1 MPIFEY
7 LERNAKQYPDDIA
20 LVEINPNY
28 EPASRITWRDYALME
43 PQPGEPFRRE
53 ITWKT
58 FDDKAN
64 MFANLLFTRGVAK
77 GDKVAVLLMNSIEWL
92 PIYFGILKT
101 GAVAVP
107 LNYRYTAEE
116 IKYCLDKSDSSM
128 LIFGPE
134 FTGRIEEIV
143 DRIPKV
149 RQLFYVGEDCP
160 SFADS
165 FEKMIKFC
173 SHKKPEV
180 TVSDEDDGAIYFSS
194 GTTGF
199 PKATATTAAIATE
212 PRTPIRIGII
222 FAMPLPQMLHTTIT
236 TRATRAMGQLV
247 AQLLMA
253 EGARIRPMAMM
264 MGPVTTGGKNFIT
277 FLLPQALQ
285 MAARIRYSTP
295 AQATPAQA

>member
-1 MPIFEY
+1 
-7 LERNAKQYPDDIA
+7 
-20 LVEINPNY
+20 
-28 EPASRITWRDYALME
+28 ME

-180 TVSDEDDGAIYFSS
+180 TVSDEDDGAIYFLREQQAFRRLFS
-194 GTTGF
+194 TR
-199 PKATATTAAIATE
+199 TE
-212 PRTPIRIGII
+212 
-222 FAMPLPQMLHTTIT
+222 
-236 TRATRAMGQLV
+236 
-247 AQLLMA
+247 
-253 EGARIRPMAMM
+253 
-264 MGPVTTGGKNFIT
+264 
-277 FLLPQALQ
+277 ALCMRQ
-285 MAARIRYSTP
+285 
-295 AQATPAQA
+295 